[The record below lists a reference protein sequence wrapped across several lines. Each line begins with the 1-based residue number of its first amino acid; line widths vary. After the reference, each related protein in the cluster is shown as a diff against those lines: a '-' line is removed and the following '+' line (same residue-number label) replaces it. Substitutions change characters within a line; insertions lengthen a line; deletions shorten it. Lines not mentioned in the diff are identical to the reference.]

1 MGVSPGYRTF
11 VVEQL
16 QVIGRVTARAMFGGV
31 GLYHE
36 GVFFGLIA
44 DDALYLKVDDLSR
57 IHYDRAGMPAFRP
70 YGERGPTMS
79 YRELPAEVLEDR
91 EELRVWIERALGA
104 ARRKGRTT
112 RE

>member
-1 MGVSPGYRTF
+1 
-11 VVEQL
+11 
-16 QVIGRVTARAMFGGV
+16 
-31 GLYHE
+31 
-36 GVFFGLIA
+36 
-44 DDALYLKVDDLSR
+44 
-57 IHYDRAGMPAFRP
+57 
-70 YGERGPTMS
+70 MS